1 MMHMEQELIS
11 KKELLELTKISYGQ
25 LYRWKRKNLI
35 PEEWFIK
42 KSTYTGQET
51 FFPKERILD
60 RIEKIKDM
68 KGEVSLDDLANMLSP
83 NLSELMMKSKDLIKL
98 DIISKNTLDFYIKER
113 GKDKELN
120 FEKILYLSILDNLF
134 DSGKINFDE
143 GKLILNFLEEFYPK
157 YKGKNCELLFL
168 RKLGISSCCL
178 VSKSNMINFENSM
191 KIVENLNLTDLIEE
205 LKIKLV

>member
-1 MMHMEQELIS
+1 MEKELIS

-35 PEEWFIK
+35 PEEWFIR

-51 FFPKERILD
+51 FFPKERIMD

-68 KGEVSLDDLANMLSP
+68 KGDVSLDDLANMLSP
-83 NLSELMMKSKDLIKL
+83 NLSELMLKSEDLINL
-98 DIISKNTLDFYIKER
+98 DIISKNTLDFYIEKR
-113 GKDKELN
+113 GKVNELN

-143 GKLILNFLEEFYPK
+143 GILILNLLEEFYPK

-178 VSKSNMINFENSM
+178 VSNSNIINFDNSM

>member
-1 MMHMEQELIS
+1 L
-11 KKELLELTKISYGQ
+11 KKY
-25 LYRWKRKNLI
+25 Y
-35 PEEWFIK
+35 
-42 KSTYTGQET
+42 TY
-51 FFPKERILD
+51 
-60 RIEKIKDM
+60 
-68 KGEVSLDDLANMLSP
+68 
-83 NLSELMMKSKDLIKL
+83 
-98 DIISKNTLDFYIKER
+98 
-113 GKDKELN
+113 
-120 FEKILYLSILDNLF
+120 LF

>member
-1 MMHMEQELIS
+1 
-11 KKELLELTKISYGQ
+11 

-60 RIEKIKDM
+60 RIEKINHM
-68 KGEVSLDDLANMLSP
+68 KGDISLDDLANMLSP
-83 NLSELMMKSKDLIKL
+83 NLSELMLKSKDLIKL
-98 DIISKNTLDFYIKER
+98 GIISKNTLDFYIKER

-120 FEKILYLSILDNLF
+120 FEKILFLSILDNLF
-134 DSGKINFDE
+134 DSGKINFNE
-143 GKLILNFLEEFYPK
+143 GKLILNLLEEFYPK

-178 VSKSNMINFENSM
+178 VSNHNMINFENSM
-191 KIVENLNLTDLIEE
+191 KLVENLNLTDLIEE